1 MASTGKTVI
10 EATLA
15 LVAAAFGLAKT
26 TTTITLIAACARNSG
41 ATGISVCKTTTIGTK
56 PAGAA
61 TAATKV
67 ATTRRVM
74 VVRATAVT
82 AATAKA
88 GVGTGIRKALLGLH
102 AGNGF
107 TLEKMVA
114 VKLDVHDL
122 AAITELGK
130 RDSNAITPGAASAA
144 NAVGVVFCLHGQAKI
159 EHVGDGGHINTTGR
173 HIGCHQNLHLTLA

>member
-102 AGNGF
+102 API
-107 TLEKMVA
+107 VA
-114 VKLDVHDL
+114 DHANLRPAGPVVH
-122 AAITELGK
+122 AE
-130 RDSNAITPGAASAA
+130 PGALS
-144 NAVGVVFCLHGQAKI
+144 
-159 EHVGDGGHINTTGR
+159 R
-173 HIGCHQNLHLTLA
+173 P